1 MDKEHILRE
10 IRRTAQENG
19 GVALGFRKFESQ
31 TGIKRSDWIGIFW
44 PRWNDAVREAGLP
57 TNQLKLATPLPELL
71 EKYARFAKE
80 LGRLPTFGDHLFKE
94 RREPEFPDRTAFSR
108 RFGSKAEL
116 VRQLL
121 EYCRP
126 LNEYQDVV
134 RMCEEYLPAKEQSAE
149 HELSDDARIGFVYL
163 LKHGSR
169 REYKIG
175 RTYNPLRREGEI
187 GVELPEKVQPV
198 HAIKTDDPAG
208 VEAYW
213 HRRFASKR
221 KEGEWFALSAQDV
234 QAFKRWKRIY

>member
-1 MDKEHILRE
+1 
-10 IRRTAQENG
+10 
-19 GVALGFRKFESQ
+19 
-31 TGIKRSDWIGIFW
+31 
-44 PRWNDAVREAGLP
+44 
-57 TNQLKLATPLPELL
+57 
-71 EKYARFAKE
+71 
-80 LGRLPTFGDHLFKE
+80 
-94 RREPEFPDRTAFSR
+94 RREPGFPDRTAFSR

-134 RMCEEYLPAKEQSAE
+134 RMCEEYTPAKEQNAEDERSA
-149 HELSDDARIGFVYL
+149 DARIGFVYL

-208 VEAYW
+208 IEAY
-213 HRRFASKR
+213 
-221 KEGEWFALSAQDV
+221 
-234 QAFKRWKRIY
+234 